1 MTTEEAMTGIQQ
13 ARDLVAA
20 VYVSSAVAPF
30 TPQELLELLRRARQD
45 NEAAGITGMLLYR
58 SGNFIQTIE
67 GPAAAVDTLLK
78 RIACDPRRTATLR
91 ASPASAIF
99 YAGSK
104 KGRRPAKMPASR

>member
-1 MTTEEAMTGIQQ
+1 MDMKTEPDRREVCLVYASAAT
-13 ARDLVAA
+13 RDFGP
-20 VYVSSAVAPF
+20 S
-30 TPQELLELLRRARQD
+30 ELAQILTKSGRNNLR
-45 NEAAGITGMLLYR
+45 AGITGMLLYR